1 MEWHSVI
8 CYYDKAS
15 ILIKLIFSILV
26 PYGSEP
32 FGDESYSITLLK
44 LCYNATVLFG
54 MFSKFLK

>member
-54 MFSKFLK
+54 MF